1 MGPTPLTTTARYL
14 DDIHPGDSFESGP
27 FTMQQAEMI
36 EFAVRFDPQPMHTD
50 PVAAIDG
57 PFGGLIASGWYTAAV
72 VMRLINDARP
82 LGSTP
87 LIGMGVDS
95 IHWPLPVRPG
105 DVLSSKV
112 EVVGVRASRS
122 RPSHGIL
129 KLRVTTRNQRGETV
143 MVQHPNCWVP
153 RRP

>member
-1 MGPTPLTTTARYL
+1 MSGARYL
-14 DDIHPGDSFESGP
+14 EDISPGDSFDAGP
-27 FTMQQAEMI
+27 FTMAEREMI
-36 EFAVRFDPQPMHTD
+36 EFAKRFDPQPMHTD
-50 PVAAIDG
+50 PVAAMDG

-72 VMRLINDARP
+72 VMRLINDVRP

-87 LIGMGVDS
+87 LIGMGDS
-95 IHWPLPVRPG
+95 IRWLLPVRPG
-105 DVLSSKV
+105 DVLSATV
-112 EVVGVRASRS
+112 EVLEVRPSRS
-122 RPSHGIL
+122 HPSHGVL